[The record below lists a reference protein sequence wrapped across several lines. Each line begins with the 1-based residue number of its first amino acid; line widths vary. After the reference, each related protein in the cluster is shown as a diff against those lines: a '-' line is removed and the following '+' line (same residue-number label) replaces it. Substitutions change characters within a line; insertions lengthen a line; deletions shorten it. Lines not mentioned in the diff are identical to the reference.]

1 MQKEGKIAKN
11 KKRINLYSV
20 FVRDQTSIFYASD
33 RITNGLIRKANILS
47 YIKDN
52 VFVKIFKNVDREK
65 VFINNKTS
73 LNTSFVEKNARY

>member
-52 VFVKIFKNVDREK
+52 VFVKLFKNVDREK
-65 VFINNKTS
+65 VFINNMTP